1 MFAMIGGIFRWF
13 GLLLLSVLLASCGGG
28 GGGDDGGFTPE
39 RIDVTISADKTSLPV
54 NLAAESPNP
63 NRPYT
68 ATITARVTKSGN
80 PFPTTITITDS
91 SADAGLGSLFNLDNT
106 TDGFQ
111 RIVLEDTDG
120 IGQVFFHAGTKPGTV
135 TITASA
141 QDPSTNE
148 TISASVKI
156 TIVAEAR
163 PATTVAF
170 TGPYVNAVLA
180 GQSRFGDP
188 PLQNGAYSRGIS
200 VVVSDANGNPTNPNT
215 KINFFLVDAPITGY
229 PANPGAFFIA
239 GNDGD
244 PVEGGYQF
252 SAATGD
258 FQRKGVQVFNRLVL
272 DGRTALSPTPNNQY
286 ETGIWQVQDVL
297 SATKLTIQ
305 QGGRPFNTSVNGI
318 NNGPTVPYLIGYA
331 ENGAVLS
338 PAYTG
343 INGVADTI
351 LTYPANRI
359 GQTAVLVACAEDD
372 SGKITACG
380 ILNTCAANG
389 TGCKS
394 VYLDVTNG
402 SDRTLTVSTTT
413 VGPNRTTD
421 VRMCLRDAKSTPL
434 PATEI
439 RYTIG
444 SVGAATVKVNGVANP
459 PTNKGAFLTGGDGCA
474 VATIASSGQIPGS
487 SPIELLF
494 TSDFV
499 AVPATITIAAP
510 GAGHLEGLF
519 QCEFKPDEGTGLC
532 KGTLRLTDD
541 EGAPMSGILIGVG
554 DVEAAGPFKLTFNP
568 AADNPNFGK
577 TNDQGQ
583 VQVTLEL
590 QAPGDYTFPFQ
601 TASGGT
607 AKYILSVTVPAPGQ
621 LNVTLLGNT
630 SATVGQAYG
639 AKLQVEGG
647 VPPYAW
653 AIIAGVLP
661 PGLTLDA
668 KTGAISG
675 VPTTAGSFSFVAQ
688 VTDKLK
694 NTGFAAFTITVSAED
709 EEPVEPLELEFVGLT
724 EGTLNVAYSALI
736 SASGGTAPYTFSPL
750 AGSLPPGVLL
760 SSNGTLA
767 GTPTQAGT
775 FAFSIL
781 ARDSRGT
788 TGTGNFTITI
798 SSTSPVTV
806 KLEGPTTG
814 AINTTYSGVLTA
826 TGGTAPYTFAIT
838 AGSLPPDVKLNS
850 ATGALAGK
858 LTKVGAF
865 TFTAQATDSK
875 GVKGAATV
883 TINVTATA
891 ALTVN
896 LVGSTSAKIGEF
908 YSAVLTAT
916 GGTAPYTFVKTA
928 GDLPP
933 GIGPVQPNGTLSGV
947 PTTAG
952 SYSFAVQVTD
962 STGVTGFNA
971 FTITVSAADGGTIT
985 PLTVSCANVPAT
997 GTVGTPYNGLLTASD
1012 GTPKYTFTIL
1022 AGKLPPVLN
1031 LAATGEITG
1040 KPTTAGTYPFSVQA
1054 TDSKG
1059 ATGTATCTITITG
1072 GGGGGAVGSVVLLA
1086 NPPQLES
1093 SGLIPVNLTAV
1104 VRDGNGVLLKDIT
1117 VLFQADNDG
1126 TLQVTRAVTDATGT
1140 ATAILTSPGNQANR
1154 TITVTASA
1162 GDQDD
1167 TVDIPVVGTTI
1178 TSAGPNNA
1186 VIGNVVEITFT
1197 LRDSAGVGIS
1207 GQTLTVT
1214 SVPTG
1219 NTIVPPNPV
1228 TNAAGQATVK
1238 VTANVSGNI
1247 VATALGATGTHAL
1260 NVAVDRFVFTEPDQT
1275 ADPVDVCL
1283 GPPTANCTPPRKT
1296 PPQTL
1301 TVRLTTGTPPTGV
1314 AGKTVTFET
1323 TRGTLSAPSAVT
1335 NATGY
1340 ASVTITSN
1348 NAGPAVITAKTTDT
1362 SGNPIQTQ
1370 VQINFVATT
1379 PTQMTLQA
1387 NPATISVNVPPSTD
1401 QKSTITAT
1409 VRDAAFNLV
1418 KGVTVVFTLTDVT
1431 GGSISP
1437 ASAVTDEFGQ
1447 ASTVYTAGSAASAL
1461 NGIKVDAVVTGFP
1474 AVNQLVTLTVA
1485 QRSLFITLGTGNTIT
1500 EPTPTTYAYPYSV
1513 LVTDTAGLPV
1523 QNATV
1528 TLNIVPVAKATGL
1541 TAYFKG
1547 FWVFPLLADAWAQQV
1562 TAGCFNEDLNQN
1574 GILDP
1579 GEDFNNNGRL
1589 DPGNV
1594 VTVSAKTL
1602 TTDASGFAYF
1612 DVLYAQEYARWVRAE
1627 LSARATV
1634 AGSEATELT
1643 RFILAI
1649 LADDV
1654 ADEDVNP
1661 PGNPSPFGE
1670 SNVCTDDL

>member
-80 PFPTTITITDS
+80 QFPTTITITDS

-244 PVEGGYQF
+244 PAEGGYQF

-510 GAGHLEGLF
+510 GEGHLEGLF

-577 TNDQGQ
+577 TTDQGQ

-694 NTGFAAFTITVSAED
+694 NTGFAAFTIA
-709 EEPVEPLELEFVGLT
+709 
-724 EGTLNVAYSALI
+724 
-736 SASGGTAPYTFSPL
+736 
-750 AGSLPPGVLL
+750 
-760 SSNGTLA
+760 
-767 GTPTQAGT
+767 
-775 FAFSIL
+775 
-781 ARDSRGT
+781 
-788 TGTGNFTITI
+788 
-798 SSTSPVTV
+798 
-806 KLEGPTTG
+806 
-814 AINTTYSGVLTA
+814 
-826 TGGTAPYTFAIT
+826 
-838 AGSLPPDVKLNS
+838 
-850 ATGALAGK
+850 
-858 LTKVGAF
+858 
-865 TFTAQATDSK
+865 
-875 GVKGAATV
+875 
-883 TINVTATA
+883 
-891 ALTVN
+891 
-896 LVGSTSAKIGEF
+896 
-908 YSAVLTAT
+908 
-916 GGTAPYTFVKTA
+916 
-928 GDLPP
+928 
-933 GIGPVQPNGTLSGV
+933 
-947 PTTAG
+947 
-952 SYSFAVQVTD
+952 
-962 STGVTGFNA
+962 
-971 FTITVSAADGGTIT
+971 VSAAGGGTTT

-1040 KPTTAGTYPFSVQA
+1040 TPTTAGTYPFSVQA

-1072 GGGGGAVGSVVLLA
+1072 GGGGGGAVGSVVLLA

-1104 VRDGNGVLLKDIT
+1104 VRDSNNVLLKDVT
-1117 VLFQADNDG
+1117 VTFTADENG
-1126 TLQVTRAVTDATGT
+1126 TVQVTRAVTDDTGT
-1140 ATAILTSPGNQANR
+1140 ATAILTSPGDKRNR
-1154 TITVTASA
+1154 NIKVTASA
-1162 GDQDD
+1162 GSVPPV
-1167 TVDIPVVGTTI
+1167 TVVVPVIGTTI

-1228 TNAAGQATVK
+1228 TDPAGQATVK

-1301 TVRLTTGTPPTGV
+1301 TVRLTTGNPATGV

-1323 TRGTLSAPSAVT
+1323 TRGTLSAPPSDVT
-1335 NATGY
+1335 DATGA

-1474 AVNQLVTLTVA
+1474 AVNQSVTLTVA

-1528 TLNIVPVAKATGL
+1528 TLNIVPVAASTGL

-1547 FWVFPLLADAWAQQV
+1547 FWVFPLLAEVWAQQV
-1562 TAGCFNEDLNQN
+1562 TASCFNEDLNQN

-1612 DVLYAQEYARWVRAE
+1612 DVLYAQEYARWVRAV

-1649 LADDV
+1649 SADDID
-1654 ADEDVNP
+1654 DEDVSP

>member
-13 GLLLLSVLLASCGGG
+13 GLLLLSILLASCGGG

-39 RIDVTISADKTSLPV
+39 KIDVAIVANKTVVPVNPLGIYPINASAPLVGGIQVLQNPMLPYTVEVTATIRKSGSLFRAKNVIIDVTPYNAQGALYYLDTNLGHYYGSCITQSQTPPGTPQGCWPIDYQQLTFDETSGIVHGYFISG
-54 NLAAESPNP
+54 
-63 NRPYT
+63 T
-68 ATITARVTKSGN
+68 A
-80 PFPTTITITDS
+80 
-91 SADAGLGSLFNLDNT
+91 
-106 TDGFQ
+106 
-111 RIVLEDTDG
+111 
-120 IGQVFFHAGTKPGTV
+120 PGTV
-135 TITASA
+135 TITVSA
-141 QDPSTNE
+141 PDPNTNQSV
-148 TISASVKI
+148 SASVSI
-156 TIVAEAR
+156 RVDAGAPH
-163 PATTVAF
+163 PATSMVF
-170 TGPYVNAVLA
+170 TGPYVDAVQQGL
-180 GQSRFGDP
+180 SRFGT
-188 PLQNGAYSRGIS
+188 PLIKDGSYNREIS
-200 VVVSDANGNPTNPNT
+200 VVVTDAGGNPPPASTP
-215 KINFFLVDAPITGY
+215 IRFYLMDGPITGY
-229 PANPGAFFIA
+229 PSNPGSFFVA
-239 GNDGD
+239 GDNGN
-244 PVEGGYQF
+244 PQEGGLAFLAEGGQF
-252 SAATGD
+252 VT
-258 FQRKGVQVFNRLVL
+258 RGVRPTDRLIL
-272 DGRTALSPTPNNQY
+272 DGRQLVPDPDKPLPHN
-286 ETGIWQVQDVL
+286 EFLTGIRTVKQVVDQNYLLIQDNPF
-297 SATKLTIQ
+297 SDQGQDNGATLPYII
-305 QGGRPFNTSVNGI
+305 GR
-318 NNGPTVPYLIGYA
+318 A
-331 ENGAVLS
+331 ENAAILPLGF
-338 PAYTG
+338 TD
-343 INGVADTI
+343 IRGVANT
-351 LTYPANRI
+351 LLAYPISRI
-359 GQTAVLVACAEDD
+359 GQTAILVACTDTSSQEQQVC
-372 SGKITACG
+372 TV
-380 ILNTCAANG
+380 LNTCDAKGAN
-389 TGCKS
+389 CKS
-394 VYLDVTNG
+394 VYLGATNG

-413 VGPNRTTD
+413 LGPNRSTD
-421 VRMCLRDAKSTPL
+421 VRMCLRDVNFTPL

-444 SVGAATVKVNGVANP
+444 SAGPATVTVNGVAN
-459 PTNKGAFLTGGDGCA
+459 TTNNKGAFFTGSDGCA

-499 AVPATITIAAP
+499 AVPATITIRSP

-577 TNDQGQ
+577 TTDQGQ

-694 NTGFAAFTITVSAED
+694 NTGFAAFTIA
-709 EEPVEPLELEFVGLT
+709 
-724 EGTLNVAYSALI
+724 
-736 SASGGTAPYTFSPL
+736 
-750 AGSLPPGVLL
+750 
-760 SSNGTLA
+760 
-767 GTPTQAGT
+767 
-775 FAFSIL
+775 
-781 ARDSRGT
+781 
-788 TGTGNFTITI
+788 
-798 SSTSPVTV
+798 
-806 KLEGPTTG
+806 
-814 AINTTYSGVLTA
+814 
-826 TGGTAPYTFAIT
+826 
-838 AGSLPPDVKLNS
+838 
-850 ATGALAGK
+850 
-858 LTKVGAF
+858 
-865 TFTAQATDSK
+865 
-875 GVKGAATV
+875 
-883 TINVTATA
+883 
-891 ALTVN
+891 
-896 LVGSTSAKIGEF
+896 
-908 YSAVLTAT
+908 
-916 GGTAPYTFVKTA
+916 
-928 GDLPP
+928 
-933 GIGPVQPNGTLSGV
+933 
-947 PTTAG
+947 
-952 SYSFAVQVTD
+952 
-962 STGVTGFNA
+962 
-971 FTITVSAADGGTIT
+971 VSAAGGGTTT

-997 GTVGTPYNGLLTASD
+997 GTVGTPYNGLLTASN

-1040 KPTTAGTYPFSVQA
+1040 TPTTAGTYPFSVQA

-1072 GGGGGAVGSVVLLA
+1072 GGGGGGAVGSVVLLA

-1104 VRDGNGVLLKDIT
+1104 VRDSNNVLLKDVT
-1117 VLFQADNDG
+1117 VTFTADENG
-1126 TLQVTRAVTDATGT
+1126 TVQVTRAVTDDTGT
-1140 ATAILTSPGNQANR
+1140 ATAILTSPGDKRNR
-1154 TITVTASA
+1154 NIKVTVSA
-1162 GDQDD
+1162 GGKQGS
-1167 TVDIPVVGTTI
+1167 VVVPVIGTTI

-1186 VIGNVVEITFT
+1186 VIGNDVEITFT
-1197 LRDSAGVGIS
+1197 LKDSAGVGIS

-1228 TNAAGQATVK
+1228 TDPAGQAKVK

-1247 VATALGATGTHAL
+1247 VATALGATGTHPL

-1275 ADPVDVCL
+1275 AAPVDVCL

-1301 TVRLTTGTPPTGV
+1301 TVRLTTGNPATGV

-1323 TRGTLSAPSAVT
+1323 TRGTLSAPPSDVT
-1335 NATGY
+1335 DATGA

-1528 TLNIVPVAKATGL
+1528 TLNIVPVAASTGL

-1547 FWVFPLLADAWAQQV
+1547 YWDPPTLLVPTWEQQV
-1562 TAGCFNEDLNQN
+1562 TVRCFNEDLNQN

-1649 LADDV
+1649 SADDID
-1654 ADEDVNP
+1654 DEDVSP